1 MGEETR
7 VDEIVQLELDRL
19 GTDDERDYFQEFLER
34 IDRFETR
41 IDTVIGQLRDEDDP
55 PSLLGAG
62 FEGLDHLDSCVRVK
76 RRLAAPVGGVPAV
89 AAAIPFAVADSF
101 IDEGMRRLNFEDSK
115 PNYKSLDTEPLD
127 EHIAY
132 SAKDYD
138 NLETEVIRLNDET
151 LELQKTIQQLEDYI
165 SFLGGK
171 YELNTSLAKKV
182 GEVVLKKRGRIV
194 TDVAAVAGSS
204 LVVAL
209 GEVSS
214 LAAIFT
220 ATVDLGKTA
229 YGIYKEVKKWK
240 VERRVPKQ
248 ERNNAINELAK
259 LKGRLVDI
267 KNQLKDWHAS
277 SDANNT

>member
-76 RRLAAPVGGVPAV
+76 RRLAGPVGGVPAV

>member
-1 MGEETR
+1 M
-7 VDEIVQLELDRL
+7 
-19 GTDDERDYFQEFLER
+19 
-34 IDRFETR
+34 
-41 IDTVIGQLRDEDDP
+41 
-55 PSLLGAG
+55 
-62 FEGLDHLDSCVRVK
+62 
-76 RRLAAPVGGVPAV
+76 
-89 AAAIPFAVADSF
+89 
-101 IDEGMRRLNFEDSK
+101 
-115 PNYKSLDTEPLD
+115 
-127 EHIAY
+127 
-132 SAKDYD
+132 
-138 NLETEVIRLNDET
+138 
-151 LELQKTIQQLEDYI
+151 
-165 SFLGGK
+165 
-171 YELNTSLAKKV
+171 
-182 GEVVLKKRGRIV
+182 KKRGRIV